1 MNTEQHSLLDYY
13 KAIESASQQMLDAA
27 QNENWDQVVRLES
40 TCAVLIAQLRG
51 KARHSMLSTDERG
64 EKLRIMQRI
73 LRTDAEIRLLA
84 EPWLSDIELLM
95 GNRSM
100 VH

>member
-1 MNTEQHSLLDYY
+1 
-13 KAIESASQQMLDAA
+13 MLNAA
-27 QNENWDQVVRLES
+27 QSENWDQVVRLES

-51 KARHSMLSTDERG
+51 KARTNKLSGEERR

-95 GNRSM
+95 GNRSL

>member
-1 MNTEQHSLLDYY
+1 MEQHTLLDYY
-13 KAIESASQQMLDAA
+13 KAIESASQQMLTAA
-27 QNENWDQVVRLES
+27 QMENWDQVVQLES
-40 TCAVLIAQLRG
+40 TCAVLIEQLRS
-51 KARHSMLSTDERG
+51 KARTNKLTSEERR

-84 EPWLSDIELLM
+84 EPWLSDIEQLV
-95 GNRSM
+95 GERSL

>member
-1 MNTEQHSLLDYY
+1 MITEQHTLLDYY
-13 KAIESASQQMLDAA
+13 KAIESASQQMLAAA
-27 QNENWDQVVRLES
+27 QTENWDQVVRLES
-40 TCAVLIAQLRG
+40 TCAVLIAQLRS
-51 KARHSMLSTDERG
+51 KARNNKLSTEERC

-84 EPWLSDIELLM
+84 EPWLSDIEVLM
-95 GNRSM
+95 GNRSL